1 MIQITKLIY
10 LYIRLWERECTR
22 IKTKH
27 VLRIGEPGEPIAEY
41 AAFGWTI
48 MSGGKEKGFNQML
61 LARDTEA
68 DYAELCKLD
77 VLGIK
82 DKNEGRNDE
91 VYQEFKEQ
99 LGRDETG
106 CYETNLLWKVNSP
119 ELPTNKLGSL
129 RRLESLLKRLKE
141 DRELFQQYDQIIR
154 DQLKEGIIEEASEDV
169 PNGKEFYLPQKPV
182 IRQSAKGTKS
192 IS

>member
-129 RRLESLLKRLKE
+129 RRLESLLKRLKK

>member
-1 MIQITKLIY
+1 MILGASEY
-10 LYIRLWERECTR
+10 TR

-129 RRLESLLKRLKE
+129 RRLESLLKRLKK